1 MKKQSLTRF
10 MWLSVAAAIIT
21 IVLKGASYY
30 VTGSVG
36 LLSDALESFV
46 NLAAAIIAFF
56 MIRIAELPP
65 DDDHEYG
72 HTKAEYFA
80 SVIEGLFIFIAAIS
94 IGFSA
99 FERLLHPKAIDQA
112 LIGIIISTVASVI
125 NFAVAYTL
133 LKAGKKYRSITLEA
147 DGHHLMTDVWTSIGV
162 IIAIVIVSI
171 THIQVLDP
179 LIALAVACN
188 IIFTGYQLMKRSA
201 NGLMDGAMSSEEVEK
216 IKRILNKHCID
227 PITFHGLKTRE
238 SATRNFISVHILVPG
253 KWSVQK
259 GHDLL
264 EVIEKDLRES
274 LHNVV
279 VFTHLEPS
287 EDPSSHADV
296 TLERQ

>member
-1 MKKQSLTRF
+1 

-80 SVIEGLFIFIAAIS
+80 SIIEGLFIFIAAIS

-99 FERLLHPKAIDQA
+99 FERLLHPRAIDQA
-112 LIGIIISTVASVI
+112 LIGIIISSIASVI
-125 NFAVAYTL
+125 NYAVAYTL

-162 IIAIVIVSI
+162 IVAIVIVSI
-171 THIQVLDP
+171 THIQVIDP

-188 IIFTGYQLMKRSA
+188 IIFTGYRLMKRSA

-253 KWSVQK
+253 KWTVQK

>member
-1 MKKQSLTRF
+1 
-10 MWLSVAAAIIT
+10 
-21 IVLKGASYY
+21 
-30 VTGSVG
+30 
-36 LLSDALESFV
+36 
-46 NLAAAIIAFF
+46 

-80 SVIEGLFIFIAAIS
+80 SIIEGLFIFIAAIS

-133 LKAGKKYRSITLEA
+133 LKAGKKYHSITLEA

-162 IIAIVIVSI
+162 IVAIIIVSI

-274 LHNVV
+274 LQNVV

-287 EDPSSHADV
+287 EEPSSHADV

>member
-1 MKKQSLTRF
+1 

-80 SVIEGLFIFIAAIS
+80 SIIEGLFIFIAAIS

-133 LKAGKKYRSITLEA
+133 LKAGKKYHSITLEA
-147 DGHHLMTDVWTSIGV
+147 DGHHLMTDR
-162 IIAIVIVSI
+162 
-171 THIQVLDP
+171 
-179 LIALAVACN
+179 
-188 IIFTGYQLMKRSA
+188 K
-201 NGLMDGAMSSEEVEK
+201 
-216 IKRILNKHCID
+216 
-227 PITFHGLKTRE
+227 
-238 SATRNFISVHILVPG
+238 SVV
-253 KWSVQK
+253 
-259 GHDLL
+259 
-264 EVIEKDLRES
+264 
-274 LHNVV
+274 
-279 VFTHLEPS
+279 
-287 EDPSSHADV
+287 
-296 TLERQ
+296 

>member
-1 MKKQSLTRF
+1 

-80 SVIEGLFIFIAAIS
+80 SVMEGLFIFLAAIS

-99 FERLLHPKAIDQA
+99 FERLLHPRAIDQA
-112 LIGIIISTVASVI
+112 LIGIIISSIASVI
-125 NFAVAYTL
+125 NYAVAYTL

-162 IIAIVIVSI
+162 IVAIVIVSI
-171 THIQVLDP
+171 THIQVIDP

-188 IIFTGYQLMKRSA
+188 IIFTGYRLMKRSA

-253 KWSVQK
+253 KWTVQK